1 MTSFWC
7 LSCDLEHISH
17 LCLVF
22 LLLTFKRLMFADLE
36 STSIAF
42 SSDLD
47 EIFITK
53 TQTLA
58 IIKNFRKSLEESFT
72 HINATQVFDKSLLT
86 AIFSLNLLC
95 FY

>member
-22 LLLTFKRLMFADLE
+22 LLLTFKRLMFADLD
-36 STSIAF
+36 TTWIAF

-47 EIFITK
+47 ENFITK
-53 TQTLA
+53 TETLA
-58 IIKNFRKSLEESFT
+58 IIKNFRKPFEESLT
-72 HINATQVFDKSLLT
+72 HINGTQAFEKSL
-86 AIFSLNLLC
+86 
-95 FY
+95 

>member
-1 MTSFWC
+1 
-7 LSCDLEHISH
+7 
-17 LCLVF
+17 
-22 LLLTFKRLMFADLE
+22 MFADLE

-47 EIFITK
+47 ENFITK
-53 TQTLA
+53 TETLA